1 MNVLRI
7 AQGLAEI
14 DHVHRGDLEV
24 TGGVALLS
32 GRVTG
37 DVTVH
42 GGRVVVSGI
51 VEGNV
56 DNLGG
61 AVLISGT
68 VLGSITGSPAYTNIE
83 MATAET
89 DDSFASWDPVAAANA
104 SPGNAAQSSKRSRRP
119 DRSAKSNRTV
129 QLSKPIAPPLRT
141 RLWNSLTA
149 LAVAVATIGALAAV
163 GDNAAIAETS
173 VGGNDGAAIIQVVEK
188 STLGN

>member
-32 GRVTG
+32 GRITG

-42 GGRVVVSGI
+42 GGRLVVSGI

-83 MATAET
+83 MATADP
-89 DDSFASWDPVAAANA
+89 DDSFASWDPVAATNA
-104 SPGNAAQSSKRSRRP
+104 SAIRTQ
-119 DRSAKSNRTV
+119 KSNRSA
-129 QLSKPIAPPLRT
+129 QLKSTSPPLRA

-188 STLGN
+188 STLDN